1 MINKVALYLRKSRE
15 EENETKEETLARHE
29 KMLND
34 YCKRNNL
41 HIVAVYKEVVSGENI
56 ANRPEM
62 QRLLDDVDQG
72 LYDGVVCVEIE
83 RLSRGNQI
91 DQVEILEVFK
101 SSKTKIYTLQKV
113 YDLSNEDIDEEYFE
127 FSLFM
132 SRREYK
138 IITRRMQRGRLQAMK
153 EGYYI
158 GSATPYGFTK
168 QKQGKGFIL
177 MPDEKEAEIVRL
189 IYDKY
194 ATGDGVATI
203 ARYLNDLAIPTR
215 KGVKWTDGTVRQIL
229 RNPTNIGKINAVKLN
244 EVYEGKHEG
253 IVSVETYNKVQAI
266 LASHEPKVKGKVELK
281 NPLATILVCGCCG
294 KTLRRAPNGHKYN
307 SFVYRCI
314 THGCKN
320 RRIVCHALDSALLEK
335 LKTEL
340 KDFNYLLDN
349 YEDEIKSKRQE
360 RDEEI
365 QKLTKAIDKQRNAL
379 NVACEMLENG
389 TYTIDL
395 FKSRTAIIEGKIKSL
410 SEELDE
416 LKSLEI
422 KEDERAY
429 KAIPILSKVIDKY
442 DTLTPTEKNNLLKK
456 IIKRIEYTR
465 LEDDF
470 TLEVDLLI

>member
-29 KMLND
+29 TMLKD

-41 HIVAVYKEVVSGENI
+41 HIIAVYKEVVSGENI

-62 QRLLDDVDQG
+62 QRLLDDVDAG
-72 LYDGVVCVEIE
+72 LYNGVVCVEIE

-138 IITRRMQRGRLQAMK
+138 IITRRMQRGRTQAMK
-153 EGYYI
+153 EGYFI
-158 GSATPYGFTK
+158 NSMTPYGFTK
-168 QKQGKGFIL
+168 KKEGRGFVLI
-177 MPDEKEAEIVRL
+177 PDEKEAEIVKL

-194 ATGDGVATI
+194 AGGQSMRSICKMLNDDGVPS
-203 ARYLNDLAIPTR
+203 RLGR
-215 KGVKWTDGTVRQIL
+215 KWGDTSVRQIL
-229 RNPTNIGKINAVKLN
+229 SNPSYIGKIHSCKYNDY
-244 EVYEGKHEG
+244 YEGKHEA
-253 IVSVETYNKVQAI
+253 IIDIDLYNAVQAI
-266 LASHEPKVKGKVELK
+266 REKNAPKVKNDQTLK
-281 NPLATILVCGCCG
+281 NPLAGLLFCGLCG
-294 KTLRRAPNGHKYN
+294 RIMFRSANGRGSHVFKCK
-307 SFVYRCI
+307 S
-314 THGCKN
+314 HGCTN
-320 RRIVCHALDSALLEK
+320 RNIVCYRIENALLEK

-349 YEDEIKSKRQE
+349 YEETLKTKRQE

-365 QKLTKAIDKQRNAL
+365 AIVTQAIEKQHNAL
-379 NVACEMLENG
+379 NVACEMLESG
-389 TYTIDL
+389 VYTVDL
-395 FKSRTAIIEGKIKSL
+395 FKSRTSVIEDKIKAL
-410 SEELDE
+410 NAQLETLQ
-416 LKSLEI
+416 SLEI
-422 KEDERAY
+422 TEDERAK
-429 KAIPILSKVIDKY
+429 KALPILSKVINKY
-442 DTLTPTEKNNLLKK
+442 DTLDAIEKNNLLKK

-465 LEDDF
+465 IDEDF
-470 TLEVDLLI
+470 TLEVELLI